1 MTIETLTSFFK
12 WCTILNA
19 AILIYSSLFLCFA
32 PGFVYRIQS
41 KWYPISRETFDIIAY
56 SYLGLFK
63 VLFIVFNLVPYLAL
77 VIIA

>member
-1 MTIETLTSFFK
+1 MTIETLTAFFK

-63 VLFIVFNLVPYLAL
+63 VLFFAFNLVPYLAL
-77 VIIA
+77 RIIA

>member
-1 MTIETLTSFFK
+1 MTIETLTAFFK

-41 KWYPISRETFDIIAY
+41 IWYPISRETFDIIAY

-63 VLFIVFNLVPYLAL
+63 VLFFAFNLVPYLAL
-77 VIIA
+77 IIIA

>member
-41 KWYPISRETFDIIAY
+41 KWYAISRETFDIIAY

>member
-1 MTIETLTSFFK
+1 MTIETLTAFFK

-63 VLFIVFNLVPYLAL
+63 VLFFAFNLVPYLAL
-77 VIIA
+77 IIIT

>member
-1 MTIETLTSFFK
+1 MTIETLTAFFK

-41 KWYPISRETFDIIAY
+41 KWYPITRETFDIIAY

-63 VLFIVFNLVPYLAL
+63 VLFFAFNLVPYLAL
-77 VIIA
+77 IIIA